1 MVFYKNTFILIIC
14 LTNLFSRDV
23 FISFQYKSV
32 NNVLKVSNFNCSL
45 AMTKSN
51 KKSTFLFKIPA
62 NNEKILLICR
72 KNKEKIIN
80 YLLQNEIYI
89 TSNEKMNNFSITS
102 RVVATFLVK
111 RFDIIIKEGF
121 AYFYLKG
128 DE

>member
-1 MVFYKNTFILIIC
+1 
-14 LTNLFSRDV
+14 
-23 FISFQYKSV
+23 
-32 NNVLKVSNFNCSL
+32 
-45 AMTKSN
+45 MTKSN